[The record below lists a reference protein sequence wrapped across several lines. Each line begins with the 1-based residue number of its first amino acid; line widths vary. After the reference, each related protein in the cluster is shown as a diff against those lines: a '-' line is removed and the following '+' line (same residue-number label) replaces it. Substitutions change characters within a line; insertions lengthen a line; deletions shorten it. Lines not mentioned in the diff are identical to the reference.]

1 MSKKIITMLASLL
14 LSITTMGLGLGLSQ
28 VQAAEESADAYL
40 LMHVESDGVYSARDL
55 VYTNVDT
62 GADVWIRDLLSLGR
76 AGSRKYIMQPLPA
89 GKYYLS
95 SIYPTVSIKDNA
107 PRIAQDKDNGVITI
121 LAGTINYIGDFIFES
136 REVGRGV
143 RSNVN
148 YETNPNTLMAA
159 VTTERE
165 LFENMDVVV
174 SIAGNAPV
182 PVDKKLL
189 GL

>member
-1 MSKKIITMLASLL
+1 MRKKIVTMLASLL
-14 LSITTMGLGLGLSQ
+14 LATLMSLGLSQ
-28 VQAAEESADAYL
+28 ALVAEESADAYL
-40 LMHVESDGVYSARDL
+40 LLRVESDGVYTARDL
-55 VYTNVDT
+55 VFTNVDT

-76 AGSRKYIMQPLPA
+76 AGSRKYIMERLPA
-89 GKYYLS
+89 GEYYLS

-107 PRIAQDKDNGVITI
+107 PRIDVDEDVGVITI

-143 RSNVN
+143 ESSFN
-148 YETNPNTLMAA
+148 YEPNSKTLVAA
-159 VTTERE
+159 VTAERE
-165 LFENMDVVV
+165 LFERLDVSI

>member
-1 MSKKIITMLASLL
+1 MNKKIITMLASLIL
-14 LSITTMGLGLGLSQ
+14 CITIMGFGLSQ

-40 LMHVESDGVYSARDL
+40 LMHVESDGVLSARDL
-55 VYTNVDT
+55 VYTNVVT

-76 AGSRKYIMQPLPA
+76 AGSRKYILQQLPA

-107 PRIAQDKDNGVITI
+107 PRIGKDEEDGVITI
-121 LAGTINYIGDFIFES
+121 LADTINYIGDFVFKS
-136 REVGRGV
+136 REIGRGV
-143 RSNVN
+143 ESSVD
-148 YETNPNTLMAA
+148 YQPNTNTLIAA
-159 VTTERE
+159 VTAERE
-165 LFENMDVVV
+165 LFEAMDVAI

-182 PVDKKLL
+182 LVDKKLL